1 MLSRYCPCGL
11 TATYITNYVKALKA
25 NLLGE
30 GGWGTWKQWKMNGK
44 KQMRCIRIANHLKA
58 MKDEWEEQ
66 KTIDFFFFFK
76 LIFFSI
82 AFNYY

>member
-30 GGWGTWKQWKMNGK
+30 GGWGNL
-44 KQMRCIRIANHLKA
+44 IANE
-58 MKDEWEEQ
+58 DEWKEASEMILHSHI
-66 KTIDFFFFFK
+66 T
-76 LIFFSI
+76 
-82 AFNYY
+82 